1 MQHFKKILTSL
12 FLLLLCQFISCSSSD
27 DEQPEIKVGSKYKG
41 GIVFYILQ
49 PGDPSYIE
57 GETHGLIIRDEIE
70 GEYSYGCNPI
80 PSNTAPPLLSL
91 KGKLSNQLGDGESNT
106 KLIAGSCTTESA
118 ASIALKDGW
127 YLPNDAEIKKLI
139 LNKIAAGITSYDY
152 YHWTSI
158 IDFCY
163 NYCDIGITVV
173 NYSTGKRTTAENRQ
187 PSPKHKIKP
196 IKRF

>member
-1 MQHFKKILTSL
+1 
-12 FLLLLCQFISCSSSD
+12 
-27 DEQPEIKVGSKYKG
+27 VGED
-41 GIVFYILQ
+41 F
-49 PGDPSYIE
+49 
-57 GETHGLIIRDEIE
+57 E

-80 PSNTAPPLLSL
+80 PWNSVPPLTSL
-91 KGKLSNQLGDGESNT
+91 KGKLSSRLGDGESNT
-106 KLIAGSCTTESA
+106 KLIAGSCATESA
-118 ASIALKDGW
+118 ASIAIKDGW
-127 YLPNDAEIKKLI
+127 YLPNDEEVKKLI
-139 LNKIAAGITSYDY
+139 HNKLAVGITSYDY

-173 NYSTGKRTTAENRQ
+173 NFSTGKRTTVENRH

>member
-1 MQHFKKILTSL
+1 MPLYKKILLGLS
-12 FLLLLCQFISCSSSD
+12 LLLLFPLTNCSNSD
-27 DEQPEIKVGSKYKG
+27 EEQPEIKLGSKYKG

-57 GETHGLIIRDEIE
+57 GETHGLILRDEIE

-80 PSNTAPPLLSL
+80 PWNSVPPLMSVE
-91 KGKLSNQLGDGESNT
+91 GKLSNELGDGESNT
-106 KLIAGSCTTESA
+106 ILIAGSCTTESA

-127 YLPNDAEIKKLI
+127 YLPNDKEIKKLI
-139 LNKIAAGITSYDY
+139 LNKLAAGITNYEY

-163 NYCDIGITVV
+163 NYCGIGITVV
-173 NYSTGKRTTAENRQ
+173 NFSTGQRTTVENRY
-187 PSPKHKIKP
+187 PSPKHKIRP